1 MNFNV
6 EVLGITS
13 ETKPTSKGTT
23 YVMLDV
29 AFKNLTTGKTEGKKL
44 VPFGDSEAVYKVF
57 KDAKPGSQ
65 FTITSEKGEKFWS
78 WTGATAVA
86 PGSIKSGDKPVVVPV
101 MSPKS
106 TYETPEE
113 RAKKQ
118 VYIVKQSSLGTA
130 VELLSLGA
138 KSPPSVQSVIDTAQ
152 KLTDWVLS
160 SATPPDNEV
169 VDLVNMD
176 DDIPL

>member
-1 MNFNV
+1 MQFIV

-44 VPFGDSEAVYKVF
+44 VPFGNSEAVYKVF
-57 KDAKPGSQ
+57 KDAKPGNQ
-65 FTITSEKGEKFWS
+65 FTITSEKGEKYWN
-78 WTGATAVA
+78 WTGAVAVA
-86 PGSIKSGDKPVVVPV
+86 PGSIKGNDVAAKITV
-101 MSPKS
+101 PKS

-118 VYIVKQSSLGTA
+118 VYIVKQSSLSNA
-130 VELLSLGA
+130 IELLSVGA
-138 KSPPSVQSVIDTAQ
+138 KSPPSVQTVLDVAQ
-152 KLTDWVLS
+152 KFTDWVLS

-169 VDLVNMD
+169 VDLINMD
-176 DDIPL
+176 DDIPQ

>member
-57 KDAKPGSQ
+57 KDAKPGNQ
-65 FTITSEKGEKFWS
+65 FTVTSEKGEKYWS

-86 PGSIKSGDKPVVVPV
+86 PGSIKGSEVSAKVTV
-101 MSPKS
+101 PKS

-118 VYIVKQSSLGTA
+118 VYIVKQSSISNA
-130 VELLSLGA
+130 IELLSVGA
-138 KSPPSVQSVIDTAQ
+138 KSPANVQTVLDVAQ
-152 KLTDWVLS
+152 KFTDWVLTEKPAS
-160 SATPPDNEV
+160 LMEMQDDLTFDEEV
-169 VDLVNMD
+169 
-176 DDIPL
+176 I